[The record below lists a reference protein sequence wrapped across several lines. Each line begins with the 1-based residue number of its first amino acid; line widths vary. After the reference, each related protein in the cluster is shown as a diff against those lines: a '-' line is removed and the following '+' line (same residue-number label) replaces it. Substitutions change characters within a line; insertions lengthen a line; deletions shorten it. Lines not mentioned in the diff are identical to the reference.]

1 MNNRTTRRQSSRER
15 RAQEK
20 RTAQRNRLIRRMSWV
35 AGLAVVLVGV
45 VAGATFYAGSQSSD
59 QALSSSLAS
68 TGLEVGNN
76 AGDYVPEFDLRL
88 VDGSTVN
95 SAELVSTDKP
105 AFYFFFAT
113 W

>member
-1 MNNRTTRRQSSRER
+1 MNNRPARRQSARGR
-15 RAQEK
+15 RAQEN
-20 RTAQRNRLIRRMSWV
+20 RTARRRRLIRRMSWV

-45 VAGATFYAGSQSSD
+45 VVGGILYSGSQSSD

-68 TGLEVGNN
+68 MGREVGSDTGN
-76 AGDYVPEFDLRL
+76 YVPEFDLRL
-88 VDGSTVN
+88 VDGRTVN
-95 SAELVSTDKP
+95 SAELVSMNKP

>member
-1 MNNRTTRRQSSRER
+1 MSKRPARRQSSRER

-20 RTAQRNRLIRRMSWV
+20 RTRLRSKLIRRMSWV
-35 AGLAVVLVGV
+35 AGVAVVLAGV
-45 VAGATFYAGSQSSD
+45 VAGGIFYAGSQSSD

-68 TGLEVGNN
+68 TGREVGSDTGN
-76 AGDYVPEFDLRL
+76 YVPEFDLQL
-88 VDGSTVN
+88 VDGSTVT